1 MTRLKLGRPDR
12 DVATAQPVTTPRGPL
27 FSACAWTAF
36 LVPLGFALSHLD
48 GAERWQQ
55 DTGVVQA
62 LDLVQ
67 VGADGVVSGAL
78 GSALSLLPFGTLL
91 LRLSL
96 LGALMVGVAG
106 CLSFLLAHRLLSQPA
121 ASPARTVLALSG
133 ALAAVLGSSWQ
144 SSAVTVGGVALA
156 AVLAL
161 GFTLWLV
168 HAESEPSERRRWL
181 GHGVWLGLML
191 LEAREVGVA
200 GALVLAL
207 HTTFTLRLPRLVDLA
222 HGLVTLAAVWCIG
235 VLPSL
240 LESGASG
247 LVFGLDLA
255 LPPGAFGASS
265 SPLDELGPYLLLLSA
280 LGALGALRVRSHR
293 LAVGALLSWVV
304 VGTAIES
311 PALHLVAVAGLGA
324 SCGLGFVVI
333 TEWFERWRIP
343 QRRTLV
349 QVLGVAHLCA
359 LLLMVEGAE
368 RESRQRTL
376 SGTRQWTEEA
386 FESLPARSLL
396 LVSSPEA
403 AWRLW
408 SARLTSGIRPDV
420 VLVPTSL
427 LSHHGWAAELLQ
439 LEPKLGPLIRDVAVR
454 GIPSEYALTELAD
467 ARPLRVEVDRRWNK
481 LLLRHLSADGLW
493 FRFTAHATG
502 RTDRQQAQNSSRQS
516 TARVWRAANTPRGRD
531 EATLE
536 RLRHDVRQQA
546 EVATVLGD
554 REMARALNAR
564 LERLGPSDVAHP
576 SPRDVDPLAAASG
589 GAAR

>member
-1 MTRLKLGRPDR
+1 MGRPER
-12 DVATAQPVTTPRGPL
+12 DVATAQGVTKPRGPL
-27 FSACAWTAF
+27 FSACAWAAF

-78 GSALSLLPFGTLL
+78 GAALSLLPIGTLL

-106 CLSFLLAHRLLSQPA
+106 CLSFLLAHRSLA
-121 ASPARTVLALSG
+121 RAEESPARTMLALSG

-144 SSAVTVGGVALA
+144 SSAVTVGGQALA

-161 GFTLWLV
+161 GFTLWLL
-168 HAESEPSERRRWL
+168 HAEAEPSARRRWL
-181 GHGVWLGLML
+181 GHGVWLGLLL

-200 GALVLAL
+200 SALVLAM
-207 HTTFTLRLPRLVDLA
+207 HTAFTLRLPRLADLGY
-222 HGLVTLAAVWCIG
+222 GLIALATVWAIG

-247 LVFGLDLA
+247 LAFGLDLA
-255 LPPGAFGASS
+255 LPHGVFATSS
-265 SPLDELGPYLLLLSA
+265 SPLDELGPYLLSLSI
-280 LGALGALRVRSHR
+280 LGALGALRMRAQR
-293 LAVGALLSWVV
+293 LAVGGLLSWVV
-304 VGTAIES
+304 VDLAIES

-333 TEWFERWRIP
+333 TESFERWRIP

-376 SGTRQWTEEA
+376 SATRQWTEEA

-502 RTDRQQAQNSSRQS
+502 RTDRQQAQSSSRHS

-546 EVATVLGD
+546 EVAAVLGD
-554 REMARALNAR
+554 REVARDLNAR
-564 LERLGPSDVAHP
+564 LERLGPSSKSQP
-576 SPRDVDPLAAASG
+576 PRQDADPLASASG
-589 GAAR
+589 RAAR